1 MYQVGDKILYANTG
15 ACVIERIESLRFDR
29 KREKYYVL
37 CPLFQ
42 KTSVIYVPVENQELT
57 SKMQPMPSRDEAE
70 HLIDSLPAMEVFS
83 IPDAQERKAYIDELM
98 HQKGNGGLLKV
109 IKSLYGIKRQ
119 RIREGKSLHV
129 SDENALHEA
138 LRLLCDELAYPL
150 GTEPSQIFDRLQ
162 TTLEENA

>member
-1 MYQVGDKILYANTG
+1 MMKKCFTLLLATVMMAVMSSCRPSVDDVASKI
-15 ACVIERIESLRFDR
+15 
-29 KREKYYVL
+29 
-37 CPLFQ
+37 
-42 KTSVIYVPVENQELT
+42 VENQELT

-129 SDENALHEA
+129 ADENALHEA